1 MKLVALCAACIV
13 CCASGVQAADL
24 LSGTWT
30 AGNGPDARV
39 YVFKVSGDRITGIV
53 CGPCDDPASVFRFED
68 GRIVDADHAVFYIRY
83 DVGGPE
89 FRRYGPYRE
98 RVDATIARDALKLST
113 RPEANAGAA
122 VTSASLNRV
131 VEHFEL
137 SPVPLPPAPASSQR
151 VPSMSSSI
159 EGRWVSVG
167 RTAQQNWI
175 LKVRDN
181 RVWGLVCGPCTP
193 AVVAM
198 IDEGWIDGDTITF
211 YINHIDTPPDASRQG
226 IQRNVMTGKISGSP
240 NANVMRFTWVRE
252 QSPAQTGEI
261 VMLGPIK
268 AP

>member
-1 MKLVALCAACIV
+1 MKLVAFCAACIV
-13 CCASGVQAADL
+13 WASGVQAADL

-30 AGNGPDARV
+30 AGNGPDARI
-39 YVFKVSGDRITGIV
+39 YIFKVSGDRITGIV
-53 CGPCDDPASVFRFED
+53 CGPCDDPASVFRIED
-68 GRIVDADHAVFYIRY
+68 GQIVGPDQAVFYIRHE
-83 DVGGPE
+83 VSG
-89 FRRYGPYRE
+89 RE
-98 RVDATIARDALKLST
+98 RVDATIGRDQLKLSA
-113 RPEANAGAA
+113 RPEANPGAA

-137 SPVPLPPAPASSQR
+137 SPVPLPPAPASAQR
-151 VPSMSSSI
+151 APSISSSI

-193 AVVAM
+193 GVVAM

-211 YINHIDTPPDASRQG
+211 YINHIDTPPDAGRQG

-252 QSPAQTGEI
+252 QSPAQSGEI